1 MHGAQQWGESMGL
14 YDFTFYDLINRN
26 AVCFQHQDAWF
37 EVDDGRSVTFGEFKK
52 RVDRLATGLQQ
63 AGIVKGARIGVVGKN
78 CLEYFMLY
86 GAAAAIGAIV
96 LPVNWRL
103 SIEEMLFNL
112 NDGQPELL
120 FADPEF
126 QPQLDSNKDRL
137 PSVKKIYNFKF
148 SGHGGSDFGKLFQND
163 GIFEAVDVSADDGLV
178 IIHTAAVAGRPRG
191 ALLSHA
197 NLICANTHILLQAS
211 ASAENVHL
219 NILPL
224 FHVGGLFMATSAF
237 HAGALNV
244 NMSKFDPARAA
255 ELIEEHSVSVMFD
268 FAPILSSIMEAAEK
282 SGKSLASLQHVA
294 GLEAPAVIEQYQ
306 QLTGGAFY
314 CMYGQTETSAIATM
328 GRYTDRPGSAGRTIH
343 LADVRLVDDSDQP
356 VATGEIGEIVVK
368 GPMIFK
374 GYWNL
379 PEDTARTFRGGWH
392 HTGDLGRFDA
402 DGFLWYEGRKAE
414 KELIKPGGE
423 NVYPAE
429 VEKAILEHPDV
440 EKTVVFGVP
449 DPKWK
454 EGIKAVCQLKEG
466 ASLEAAELIEFVG
479 ARIARFKKPQ
489 YVEFVAELPRLE
501 DGTPDRARIKELYG
515 GPQQSG
521 D

>member
-1 MHGAQQWGESMGL
+1 MGL
-14 YDFTFYDLINRN
+14 HDFTFYDLISRN
-26 AVCFQHQDAWF
+26 AACFQKKPAWF
-37 EVDDGRSVTFGEFKK
+37 EVDDGRTVTFGEFKDS
-52 RVDRLATGLQQ
+52 VDRLAAGLQQ
-63 AGIVKGARIGVVGKN
+63 AGIVKGERIGVVGKN

-86 GAAAAIGAIV
+86 GAAAALGAIV

-103 SIEEMLFNL
+103 SAEEMLFNL
-112 NDGQPELL
+112 NDGQPQLL
-120 FADPEF
+120 FVDSEF
-126 QPQLDSNKDRL
+126 QPQLEAHPDRL
-137 PSVKKIYNFKF
+137 PSVKKVFNLKG
-148 SGHGGSDFGKLFQND
+148 SGDGESDFSTLLKND
-163 GIFEAVDVSADDGLV
+163 GVFEPVEVSADDGVV

-191 ALLSHA
+191 ALLSHT
-197 NLICANTHILLQAS
+197 NLICANTHILLQSGAS
-211 ASAENVHL
+211 STAVHL

-224 FHVGGLFMATSAF
+224 FHVGGLFMATAAF

-244 NMSKFDPARAA
+244 NMSKFDADQAA
-255 ELIEEHSVSVMFD
+255 ALIEEKKVSVMFD
-268 FAPILSSIMEAAEK
+268 FSPILSSVMEAAKK
-282 SGKSLASLQHVA
+282 SGKSLASLQHVP

-306 QLTGGAFY
+306 QLTGGTFY

-328 GRYTDRPGSAGRTIH
+328 GRYTDRPGSAGRPIQ
-343 LADVRLVDDSDQP
+343 LADVRLVDDSEQP
-356 VATGEIGEIVVK
+356 VAPGEIGEIIVK

-379 PEDTARTFRGGWH
+379 AEDTARTFRGGWH

-440 EKTVVFGVP
+440 EATVVFGVP

-454 EGIKAVCQLKEG
+454 EGIKAVCQLKTG
-466 ASLEAAELIEFVG
+466 AGLQSAELIEFVG

-489 YVEFVAELPRLE
+489 YVEFVTELPRSE
-501 DGTPDRARIKELYG
+501 DGSPDRARVKELYG
-515 GPQQSG
+515 GPQQ
-521 D
+521 

>member
-1 MHGAQQWGESMGL
+1 MGL
-14 YDFTFYDLINRN
+14 YDFTFYDLIRRN
-26 AVCFQHQDAWF
+26 AVCFRQQDAWF
-37 EVDDGRSVTFGEFKK
+37 EVDDGRTITFAQFKD
-52 RVDRLATGLQQ
+52 RVDRLAAGLQQ
-63 AGIVKGARIGVVGKN
+63 AGITKGARIGVVGKN

-86 GAAAAIGAIV
+86 GAAAAVGAIV

-103 SIEEMLFNL
+103 SVEEMLFNL
-112 NDGQPELL
+112 NDGQPQLL
-120 FADPEF
+120 FSDPEY
-126 QPQLDSNKDRL
+126 QQQLEGHKDRL
-137 PSVKKIYNFKF
+137 PSVKEFYNLKSPG
-148 SGHGGSDFGKLFQND
+148 SGFSDFGRLLEND
-163 GIFEAVDVSADDGLV
+163 GVFEAVEVSADDGLV

-197 NLICANTHILLQAS
+197 NLICANTHILLQSSGS
-211 ASAENVHL
+211 AKGVHL

-224 FHVGGLFMATSAF
+224 FHVGGLFMATAAF

-244 NMSKFDPARAA
+244 NMSKFDAA
-255 ELIEEHSVSVMFD
+255 QAAALIQEKKVSVIFD
-268 FAPILSSIMEAAEK
+268 FAPILSSILEAAEK

-306 QLTGGAFY
+306 QLTGGTFY

-328 GRYTDRPGSAGRTIH
+328 GRYSDRPGSAGKTVE
-343 LADVRLVDDSDQP
+343 LADVCLVDDNDDP
-356 VATGEIGEIVVK
+356 VATGEVGEIVVK
-368 GPMIFK
+368 GPVVFK
-374 GYWNL
+374 GYWKL
-379 PEDTARTFRGGWH
+379 PEDTALTFRGGWH

-466 ASLEAAELIEFVG
+466 TSLEAAELIEFVG

-489 YVEFVAELPRLE
+489 YVEFVTEFPRLE
-501 DGTPDRARIKELYG
+501 DGSPDRARVKELYG
-515 GPQQSG
+515 GSQEQG
-521 D
+521 